1 MITDRAAAATGIPP
15 LQQKCMQQPPSPPAG
30 SGRLPDFL
38 CLGTQ
43 RGGTTTLQKLLE
55 RHPQVFLPACKEV
68 HYFSLHAEKDPQW
81 YADHYRTAG
90 PGQLCGDITPYYL
103 FHPEAP
109 RRIRALLPGAK
120 LIVLLRDPM
129 ERSLSQYF
137 HSVQLGL
144 EHLPLEEALAAESGR
159 LAGAE
164 AVLQEPGGRHR
175 SHQEHSYL
183 SRSRYGGQIGRY
195 ESLFPRRQIQ
205 RPERV
210 WRTLERFLGLHRA
223 PPPAPLAP
231 ANASGGAVATV
242 PGELRRRLRQE
253 LLPTYA
259 LMAKYYG
266 FDWL

>member
-1 MITDRAAAATGIPP
+1 MQHPASPRAA
-15 LQQKCMQQPPSPPAG
+15 

-68 HYFSLHAEKDPQW
+68 HYFSLHADKDPQW

-109 RRIRALLPGAK
+109 RRIRALLPAAK
-120 LIVLLRDPM
+120 LIVLLRDPVQ
-129 ERSLSQYF
+129 RALSQYF
-137 HSVQLGL
+137 HSLQLGL

-195 ESLFPRRQIQ
+195 ESLFPRRQILLLRSEDLFQ

-210 WRTLERFLGLHRA
+210 WCRLERFLGLNRA
-223 PPPAPLAP
+223 PLPALVPR
-231 ANASGGAVATV
+231 ANASGGAAEAV
-242 PGELRRRLRQE
+242 PVQVLHSLRQH

-259 LMAKYYG
+259 LMARFYG
-266 FDWL
+266 IGWP